1 MTTQDIGI
9 AIIDVYTQA
18 DLTNCYNSV
27 SDFEN
32 VLIVSNTKNNLP
44 DCNSRRYDNQVP
56 FATLRNYALGEFRLK
71 GLKHFFLINSNQI
84 VKDKK
89 VFLDIIKTAETF
101 GTWCL
106 MGPSEKLLSIE
117 DDKTNISLN
126 ISEKLNSEFIYLF
139 NGIVSNVGY
148 FDERFF
154 NTKDLDVL
162 DYILRMREKGV
173 YPVKNYHPI
182 YNENID
188 CSNSLIQKI
197 NHKEMNDADQSVN
210 LSYAYFLHKYQY
222 MPSQNDPASA
232 SKDDLLK
239 NLEEIQQKYAKND

>member
-9 AIIDVYTQA
+9 AILDVYTEA
-18 DLTNCYNSV
+18 DLLNCYNSV
-27 SDFEN
+27 SGLEN

-56 FATLRNYALGEFRLK
+56 FATLRNHALSQFRLM

-84 VKDKK
+84 IKNKN
-89 VFLDIIKTAETF
+89 VFSDIIKTAEIF
-101 GTWCL
+101 GTWCIT
-106 MGPSEKLLSIE
+106 GPSEKLLSIE
-117 DDKTNISLN
+117 DDKTNTSLT
-126 ISEKLNSEFIYLF
+126 ISEKLNSDFIYIF

-173 YPVKNYHPI
+173 YPVKNYHPV
-182 YNENID
+182 YTENID
-188 CSNSLIQKI
+188 SSNSLIQKI

-222 MPSQNDPASA
+222 MPSQNDPTSV
-232 SKDDLLK
+232 SKDELLK
-239 NLEEIQQKYAKND
+239 NLEEIQQKYAKNE